1 MQKLLYLLWKPA
13 SAARDGWCDQLL
25 DECGD
30 QLLVQ
35 GALGLTLHLK
45 DSDANVPPPSEG
57 MTGRE
62 APSALLSLWLNDTDE
77 RHRYEALLSPYASR
91 SAGYLVEESV
101 YRDHGDNDNGGK
113 RDWPDGE
120 RSPGVVAVA
129 LLECP
134 ERMERTAW
142 VAHWHG
148 VFSPLSESLLS
159 RTRYVRNVV
168 QRAVTPDAP
177 PYAGIVEESFP
188 SRRHISDPYL
198 FYRASSLAEL
208 GERMSQLLRGVTQFL
223 DVPRVQTVIF
233 SEYVLK
239 TVRTPLT

>member
-1 MQKLLYLLWKPA
+1 MQKLVYLLWKPA
-13 SAARDGWCDQLL
+13 KAARDSWCDRLL
-25 DECGD
+25 DECGE
-30 QLLVQ
+30 LLLAQ
-35 GALGLTLHLK
+35 GVLGLTLHLK

-62 APSALLSLWLNDTDE
+62 PPSALLSLSLRNADE
-77 RHRYEALLSPYASR
+77 HVACEALFAPYAHHY
-91 SAGYLVEESV
+91 AGYLVEESV
-101 YRDHGDNDNGGK
+101 YRDHGDNDNGPA

-129 LLECP
+129 LLERP
-134 ERMERTAW
+134 ERMQMEEW

-168 QRAVTPDAP
+168 KRVVTVDAP
-177 PYAGIVEESFP
+177 DYAGIVAESFP
-188 SRRHISDPYL
+188 SRRHICDPYL
-198 FYRASSLAEL
+198 FYRAKGLSEL
-208 GERMSQLLRGVTQFL
+208 GERMSKLLLGVTQFL

-239 TVRTPLT
+239 TARPPLT